1 MTELSRL
8 RDAIRDLHGLEA
20 EHFRSEPVY
29 EMFQGKVAWE
39 GVVQVFRVHGHP
51 KARYAYAWSHETD
64 AGGRRYVAVLGIP
77 PVNSAQDAVRASIAA
92 EPPRAKGG
100 PA

>member
-1 MTELSRL
+1 VTELSRL

-29 EMFQGKVAWE
+29 ETIQGKVAWE

-64 AGGRRYVAVLGIP
+64 AGGRRHVAVLGIP

-92 EPPRAKGG
+92 ERPKS
-100 PA
+100 

>member
-77 PVNSAQDAVRASIAA
+77 PATDPQNAVKVSIVAA
-92 EPPRAKGG
+92 AKKGKL
-100 PA
+100 